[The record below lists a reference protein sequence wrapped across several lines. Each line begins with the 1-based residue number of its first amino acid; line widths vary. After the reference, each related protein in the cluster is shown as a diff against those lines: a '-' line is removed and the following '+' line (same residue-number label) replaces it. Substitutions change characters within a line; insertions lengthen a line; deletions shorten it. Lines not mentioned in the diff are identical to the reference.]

1 MALVTG
7 IAEGRIPLPSGEGPN
22 TESSFG
28 LEHLAGVLNSDRE
41 DVLVP
46 GLRLAVQQFAAQDG
60 KDNNSRAGLLDAYIE
75 SSPQVRRLK
84 KFFILLR
91 IAHDLCLILL

>member
-22 TESSFG
+22 GECSFG
-28 LEHLAGVLNSDRE
+28 LKHLAGVLNSDRE

-46 GLRLAVQQFAAQDG
+46 GLRLAVQKFVAQDG
-60 KDNNSRAGLLDAYIE
+60 DNNSRAGLLDAYIE
-75 SSPQVRRLK
+75 SSPQVRRDDS
-84 KFFILLR
+84 IYVLLR
-91 IAHDLCLILL
+91 TT

>member
-7 IAEGRIPLPSGEGPN
+7 IAEGRIPLPSGEDTNG
-22 TESSFG
+22 ECSFG

-46 GLRLAVQQFAAQDG
+46 GLRLAVQKFVAQDG
-60 KDNNSRAGLLDAYIE
+60 DNNTKAGLLDAYIE
-75 SSPQVRRLK
+75 TSPQVRRDDSLCY
-84 KFFILLR
+84 FFKNKT
-91 IAHDLCLILL
+91 